1 MTERFSLRRTL
12 HATVA
17 VALFSAT
24 STSIAAEGVDALARS
39 DIGASYSEIYQIV
52 NDMLGAVATA
62 ESALDDVKTM
72 TVQDGNARVS
82 EYFKQMKDK
91 VNGMLERLGPNSVL
105 MDNQEG
111 AKANVIVIK
120 RWLERQPADFPNR
133 DKQIVRLEQ
142 TLTDYDSLADQIVE
156 GRLEAQQQLAEL
168 SRARFYAD
176 VDQMV
181 KDIVE
186 SVETT
191 KRVVVSLQSLS
202 GRHAQGC
209 GAGTSPAAGDDSG
222 LNERAP
228 QILRGMHF
236 PTGHSTIR
244 TGGRETE
251 MRLRSIAA
259 GIAILAM
266 PLVGFAQA
274 DEGEPDIAKLF
285 EDVRSVAG
293 DLEANIAGL
302 EEALSASIDSQEQ
315 GAEVL
320 DQMQAS
326 AEAVFAKLAEDSEIW
341 TALVKAMELWDDRQK
356 EMLEKSETNPA
367 FKQISD
373 EWGFKVEQA
382 NELRKQI
389 LTQRAESMALL
400 DQIGADR
407 EVVLAYYELGQ
418 ADRALEAM
426 KKVSGELGRM
436 NDSMRAI
443 VEQTKEIAGPAV
455 PQQ

>member
-202 GRHAQGC
+202 
-209 GAGTSPAAGDDSG
+209 AAMHKVAEQE
-222 LNERAP
+222 LP
-228 QILRGMHF
+228 Q
-236 PTGHSTIR
+236 PQETI
-244 TGGRETE
+244 
-251 MRLRSIAA
+251 
-259 GIAILAM
+259 
-266 PLVGFAQA
+266 
-274 DEGEPDIAKLF
+274 PD
-285 EDVRSVAG
+285 
-293 DLEANIAGL
+293 
-302 EEALSASIDSQEQ
+302 
-315 GAEVL
+315 
-320 DQMQAS
+320 
-326 AEAVFAKLAEDSEIW
+326 
-341 TALVKAMELWDDRQK
+341 
-356 EMLEKSETNPA
+356 
-367 FKQISD
+367 
-373 EWGFKVEQA
+373 
-382 NELRKQI
+382 
-389 LTQRAESMALL
+389 
-400 DQIGADR
+400 
-407 EVVLAYYELGQ
+407 
-418 ADRALEAM
+418 
-426 KKVSGELGRM
+426 
-436 NDSMRAI
+436 
-443 VEQTKEIAGPAV
+443 
-455 PQQ
+455 